1 MSHLS
6 EDALEAKRAYKREWY
21 RKNKDRQKEYMRRYW
36 EKKAREAQGDEAS
49 RPNTEPSGD

>member
-36 EKKAREAQGDEAS
+36 EKKAREAQGDETGRHDS
-49 RPNTEPSGD
+49 EPSGD

>member
-36 EKKAREAQGDEAS
+36 EKKAREAQGDEAG